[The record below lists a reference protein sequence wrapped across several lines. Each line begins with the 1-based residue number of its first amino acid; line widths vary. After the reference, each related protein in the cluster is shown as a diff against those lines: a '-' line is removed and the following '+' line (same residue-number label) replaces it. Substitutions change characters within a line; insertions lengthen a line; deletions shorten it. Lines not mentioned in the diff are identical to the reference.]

1 MPRIKVDD
9 AAADGELSARRDLG
23 NAVIAGAAEPLEN
36 ALHLLVGTSLKLNN
50 RGLECAAP
58 WRSMV
63 ETLARC
69 DNEMWTALARDLC
82 QQREPFRRDFR
93 VGQDIF
99 NRSEFRFRKEK
110 RGRIPVEQ
118 ALVKQFLRMNT
129 GTEDPNRLIDLARDG
144 GNKKC
149 LCRLDDVRKLYWPL
163 GSLDCTKFACDWLAR
178 RDFFRKFVADLFF
191 YREPYAN
198 LFQR

>member
-1 MPRIKVDD
+1 M
-9 AAADGELSARRDLG
+9 SARRDLG
-23 NAVIAGAAEPLEN
+23 NAVIAGADEPLEN

-129 GTEDPNRLIDLARDG
+129 GTEDPNRLIDLACDG
-144 GNKKC
+144 GNEKC
-149 LCRLDDVRKLYWPL
+149 LRRLDDVRKLDRPL
-163 GSLDCTKFACDWLAR
+163 PSLDCAKFASSWLAR
-178 RDFFRKFVADLFF
+178 RDHFKKFSTCRFLHPLAVAEK
-191 YREPYAN
+191 R
-198 LFQR
+198 